1 MISSITIRRLA
12 AAAVIGAFLALGTG
26 AAHAQDLDSELS
38 SLEAQMSGALS
49 NDSQAQSLVD
59 KLDNAEKNF
68 AQASSS
74 PKANKAALQPA
85 YERLESMLSRL
96 HETYS
101 KKKDD
106 CIEQIDNGGQCD
118 YTVPEQVAL
127 QAAYPLA
134 WLRFQGASTIYTDQP
149 AQAQK
154 LLNAAIDDFTQSSL
168 AMPDPNLVRENVLGR
183 AYCERELG
191 KYDKNEYQKAIEDF
205 KQIMSEGSQT
215 AQYKASQQG
224 LATTCAAMGDTACAQ
239 KYGSNLGTGGGAEM
253 FKLSTS
259 YAAMYA
265 QPAKKAEYLKEIVDL
280 ARSKENDK
288 EGWSIAVSG
297 IAKYSHNPAEE
308 LGSSGDPFEDHLL
321 ANVMLAKK
329 DQSQAAKYFVA
340 AARSGKYPKDYK
352 FAADI
357 YFNEHN
363 MGEVNSLLADMAR
376 SNSPDAQWATYMRY
390 KLPRGSWEQSGMKNA
405 QAQTEWLAAADD
417 YLKKYPHGEYSNE
430 IRFRLG
436 EHLQEQKDYVN
447 ASKIYQ
453 DVNGGEY
460 GFAARFNAA
469 ECEYVA
475 LVAASSKDSK
485 DKAAAAAANPTQL
498 RNDSMTLLRAT
509 IKDAPEA
516 ERAAPTPGQKK
527 YVRDTTGR
535 AKYMLAGLIQSPNQT
550 KQDAED
556 IASLL
561 NNFEPQYPA
570 MNEKFQDVF
579 EWRLQALNTLGR
591 YDDIQRELQAFLER
605 NKGNS
610 QNSDL
615 IKTLGI
621 DFWKQAQVLQASG
634 DQKGYVQNAKLTET
648 AYSYFEDMVSSGKMQ
663 PKNLTGTLSIL
674 GQAYMATGQEPKAET
689 IFQEVVKAD
698 AASPDANAGLA
709 RIAQSKHD
717 LKDAVTLWTTVESTA
732 AESDNQ
738 WYEAKYN
745 IAEIYSEQGNLQGA
759 CSKLAQTRA
768 EHPGLGSPEMAAKWN
783 ALQTKLCLNRAS
795 N

>member
-1 MISSITIRRLA
+1 MILSITLRRLVTA
-12 AAAVIGAFLALGTG
+12 TVIGAFFALGSG
-26 AAHAQDLDSELS
+26 AAQAQDLNGQLD
-38 SLEAQMSGALS
+38 SLEAQMSGAMS
-49 NDSQAQSLVD
+49 SDAAAQSLTE
-59 KLDNAEKNF
+59 KLDNAEKSF
-68 AQASSS
+68 AQESSS

-85 YERLESMLSRL
+85 YDRLESMLSRL
-96 HETYS
+96 HEAYA

-106 CIEQIDNGGQCD
+106 CIEQMDNNGAQCD
-118 YTVPEQVAL
+118 YTAPEQVAL
-127 QAAYPLA
+127 AAAYPLA

-149 AQAQK
+149 ARAQK
-154 LLNAAIDDFTQSSL
+154 LLNQAIDDFTQSSL

-205 KQIMSEGSQT
+205 KQIMSEGSGT
-215 AQYKASQQG
+215 AQYKAAQQG
-224 LATTCAAMGDTACAQ
+224 LATTYAAMGDAAHAQ
-239 KYGSNLGTGGGAEM
+239 QFAGGLGSGGGAEM
-253 FKLSTS
+253 FKISTT

-265 QPAKKAEYLKEIVDL
+265 NPSKKQENLKEIVDL
-280 ARSKENDK
+280 ARSKEGDK
-288 EGWSIAVSG
+288 EGWAIAVSG
-297 IAKYSHNPAEE
+297 IAKYSHNPVEE
-308 LGSSGDPFEDHLL
+308 LGSSGDPFENHLL

-329 DQSQAAKYFVA
+329 DQGQAAKYFVA

-357 YFNEHN
+357 YFNQHN
-363 MGEVNSLLADMAR
+363 MGEVESILNDMAKS
-376 SNSPDAQWATYMRY
+376 SNNPDAQWASYMRY
-390 KLPRGSWEQSGMKNA
+390 KLPRGTWEQSGMKNA
-405 QAQTEWLAAADD
+405 GAQTQWLSAADD

-447 ASKIYQ
+447 AAKTYE

-460 GFAARFNAA
+460 GFAAKFNAA
-469 ECEYVA
+469 ECQYVA
-475 LVAASSKDSK
+475 LVAASSKDNK
-485 DKAAAAAANPTQL
+485 DKSAVAANPADL
-498 RNDSMTLLRAT
+498 RNGAITLLRAT

-516 ERAAPTPGQKK
+516 ERSAPTPNQKK
-527 YVRDTTGR
+527 YVHDTTGR
-535 AKYMLAGLIQSPNQT
+535 AKYMLSGLIQSPNQT

-556 IASLL
+556 IATLL
-561 NNFEPQYPA
+561 NNFEPQYPN
-570 MNEKFQDVF
+570 MNEKFQDIF

-591 YDDIQRELQAFLER
+591 YDDIQRDLSAFLER

-621 DFWKQAQVLQASG
+621 DFWKQAQVAQASN
-634 DQKGYVQNAKLTET
+634 DQKAYQQNAKLTEI
-648 AYSYFEDMVSSGKMQ
+648 AYSYFEDMVAAGKMQ

-674 GQAYMATGQEPKAET
+674 GQAYMATGQEPKAEK
-689 IFQEVVKAD
+689 IFQAVVKAD

-745 IAEIYSEQGNLQGA
+745 IAQIYSEQGNVQGA

-783 ALQTKLCLNRAS
+783 ALQTKLCLNKG
-795 N
+795 